1 MIGAIG
7 QALPDGEEIHLEYDP
22 ELEDAK
28 WFDMDVIREALR
40 IGTSGLGEDASPE
53 YKEGG
58 LRLPPQTAIA
68 NQLLQAVTGGFLG
81 ESPKI

>member
-7 QALPDGEEIHLEYDP
+7 QAIPEGETVHLGHDA

-28 WFDMDVIREALR
+28 WFELDEVREALR
-40 IGTSGLGEDASPE
+40 VGTSGLGEGPGPE

-58 LRLPPQTAIA
+58 LRLPPKTAIA
-68 NQLLQAVTGGFLG
+68 HQLVSAMVNGFASG
-81 ESPKI
+81 SPMI

>member
-7 QALPDGEEIHLEYDP
+7 QAIPEGEEINLGHDA

-28 WFDMDVIREALR
+28 
-40 IGTSGLGEDASPE
+40 LGEDAAPE

-58 LRLPPQTAIA
+58 LRLPPKTAIA
-68 NQLLQAVTGGFLG
+68 NQLITAVVNGFASG
-81 ESPKI
+81 TPMI